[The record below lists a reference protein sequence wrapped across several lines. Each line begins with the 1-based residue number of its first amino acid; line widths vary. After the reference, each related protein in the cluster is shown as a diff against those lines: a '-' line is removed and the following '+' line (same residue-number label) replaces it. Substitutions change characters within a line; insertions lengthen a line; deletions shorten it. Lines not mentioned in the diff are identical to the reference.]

1 MSSISD
7 FVSGKTHKLARD
19 FLFASG
25 AIAVVCFIAVGVINT
40 MVENMKV
47 AQRQALPQRIATGQQ
62 RAPGEITTITRSVLD
77 DNISTGSIS
86 GRPIILDPCT
96 GKEKR

>member
-1 MSSISD
+1 MNLISE
-7 FVSGKTHKLARD
+7 FLSGKTHKLARD

-25 AIAVVCFIAVGVINT
+25 AIAVVCFIAVGAINI

-47 AQRQALPQRIATGQQ
+47 AQRQTLPQRIAASQS
-62 RAPGEITTITRSVLD
+62 RPAGEITTITRSVLD
-77 DNISTGSIS
+77 DNIATGSIS

-96 GKEKR
+96 GKEKK